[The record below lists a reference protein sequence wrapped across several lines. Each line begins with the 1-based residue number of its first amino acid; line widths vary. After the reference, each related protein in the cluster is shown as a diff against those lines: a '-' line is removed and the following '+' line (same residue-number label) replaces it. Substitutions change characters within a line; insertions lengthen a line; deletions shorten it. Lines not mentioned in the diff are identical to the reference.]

1 MGKFE
6 VDCAAIVVESEDDV
20 LGWAD
25 IALGP
30 IGAGNGL
37 ADGGGFVG
45 FDLVALIFVFRFG
58 DVLEIE
64 LVNGFGF
71 EIESEVAMA
80 EQDDDLGF
88 AFIVGVD
95 VPGDGHVTFD
105 IELGG
110 LVLFPSDFSTGRRRA
125 AGCTESGGV
134 EKEGR

>member
-1 MGKFE
+1 MMCSAGPTSRW
-6 VDCAAIVVESEDDV
+6 DLSE
-20 LGWAD
+20 L
-25 IALGP
+25 
-30 IGAGNGL
+30 GNGL
-37 ADGGGFVG
+37 ADGGGFVD
-45 FDLVALIFVFRFG
+45 FDLVALIFVFPFR

-110 LVLFPSDFSTGRRRA
+110 LVLFPSDFSTGAAAWWGAQRA
-125 AGCTESGGV
+125 AE
-134 EKEGR
+134 